1 MAEPPSQPSI
11 RNAIQRYGQRLSGFV
26 RGRVRSP
33 EDAEDILQEVWYQLS
48 RLGDLNAI
56 ENLNAWLFRVARN
69 RITDQYRQR
78 AADSLD
84 EAFYEG
90 EDGALELRELLP
102 AGEEDPDAGFFRGV
116 FWEELMQALDEL
128 PPNQREV
135 FVLNELE
142 DKTLQEIADESGENL
157 KTIISRKRYAVQ
169 HLRKR
174 LQSLYD
180 ELNNLE

>member
-1 MAEPPSQPSI
+1 MAEPSSQPSI
-11 RNAIQRYGQRLSGFV
+11 RNAIQRYGQRLSGFI
-26 RGRVRSP
+26 RGRVRSRKMRK
-33 EDAEDILQEVWYQLS
+33 DILQEVWYQLS
-48 RLGDLNAI
+48 LLGDLNAI

-90 EDGALELRELLP
+90 EDGAMELRNSSLP
-102 AGEEDPDAGFFRGV
+102 GRKTPTPGFSGRY